1 MSWRL
6 KLKNAGKIT
15 ALTSPG
21 AAAALRPA
29 RIFGLH
35 PNVFFLG
42 LTSFFN
48 DFSSELIF
56 TLVPLFLTN
65 VLGVSTVIVGLI
77 GGISGSSD
85 AVFRI
90 ISGWYSDRVGRRK
103 VFAVLGYAVSNVA
116 KPFMYIAGSWGAVT
130 GIRFVDRM
138 AKGVRNAPRDA
149 LVADSVAQSDRGK
162 AFGLQRALDT
172 SGAVVG
178 LATAALIIYL
188 VQGAYKELE
197 LNTFRWM
204 VTVSIVPGILAV
216 LVILFLV
223 KEAKKSAKVATSVV
237 PGSASRGLSRRFKIY
252 LMILGIFTLGNTS
265 DFFVIL
271 RAQNLG
277 ESLIYIALILVMFNL
292 IYAAAATPSGIISDR
307 LGRRRLII
315 LGWLVYAAVYIGFAV
330 ANAPWH
336 VWLLF
341 AGYGI
346 YYALVEGVSR
356 AFVADLVPAEK
367 RGTAFGWYYG
377 VLSIALLPASLIAG
391 WMWSAVSPASTF
403 YLGAGLAFIAAL
415 GIWLLVKEE
424 HEGIIKPPI
433 IVQGQKEIR

>member
-1 MSWRL
+1 MAQEEPPLL
-6 KLKNAGKIT
+6 KEPRKLV
-15 ALTSPG
+15 
-21 AAAALRPA
+21 
-29 RIFGLH
+29 GLH

-65 VLGVSTVIVGLI
+65 VLGVSTLIVGLI

-90 ISGWYSDRVGRRK
+90 LSGWYSDRIGRRK
-103 VFAVLGYAVSNVA
+103 VFAVLGYAVSNLT
-116 KPFMYIAGSWGAVT
+116 KPFMYIATSWGAVT
-130 GIRFVDRM
+130 GIRFVDRV

-149 LVADSVAQSDRGK
+149 LVADSVPASQRGK
-162 AFGLQRALDT
+162 AFGLQRAMDT

-178 LATAALIIYL
+178 LAAAAIIIYI
-188 VQGAYKELE
+188 VQGADKVLQ
-197 LNTFRWM
+197 LATFRWM
-204 VTVSIVPGILAV
+204 VIVAIIPGILSV

-223 KEAKKSAKVATSVV
+223 KEARKKQSISTTAGNTPAKTV
-237 PGSASRGLSRRFKIY
+237 LFSRRFKIY
-252 LMILGIFTLGNTS
+252 LIILGIFTLGNTS

-277 ESLIYIALILVMFNL
+277 NSLIYIALILVMFNL
-292 IYAAAATPSGIISDR
+292 IYAAASVPSGILSDK

-315 LGWLVYAAVYIGFAV
+315 LGWMIYAVVYVGFAL
-330 ANAPWH
+330 ATAAWH
-336 VWLLF
+336 VWILF
-341 AGYGI
+341 AGYGM

-356 AFVADLVPAEK
+356 AFVADLVPVEA

-377 VLSIALLPASLIAG
+377 VLSLALLPASLIAG
-391 WMWSAVSPASTF
+391 WMWTAISPASTF
-403 YLGAGLAFIAAL
+403 YLGAGLAFFAAM
-415 GIWLLVKEE
+415 GVWLIVKED
-424 HEGIIKPPI
+424 KRAA
-433 IVQGQKEIR
+433 V